1 MQNLNARVIA
11 YYLPQFHPIPENDE
25 WWGKGFTEWRSVTN
39 AKPLF
44 KGHYQPHLPLD
55 LGFYDLRVPEVREQQ
70 AELARNA
77 GIEGFCYYHYWF
89 GNGKQ
94 LLQRP
99 FEEMLVSKSP
109 DFPFCLCWA
118 NHDWSNKLWTDD
130 GKVFKEVLLMKQTY
144 STEDYIKHFNYLLPA
159 FQDNRYIRIDNKP
172 CFVIWHP
179 YDIPDIKEF
188 IELWNRLA
196 LENGLDGIYFIA
208 NQPTLDY
215 NDLRAIS
222 SVSFFKKPEINIASE
237 KFSKVLSLGFNGV
250 NSKGEYRAEYFVRSR
265 WNFLSKFISR
275 TFLKKHI
282 LSTCKQKDINKYL
295 YVPEEKQENIY
306 PTLLPNWDHSPRSG
320 KKWRIYT
327 ESTPEIFKE
336 QIKDALTLLEGRDDD
351 HKILFLRAWNEW
363 GEGNHIEPDCKYGH
377 GYLDVLREA
386 LFR

>member
-222 SVSFFKKPEINIASE
+222 SVSFLKKPEINIASE